1 MSETHGAKKAE
12 LNELLRIEDRVS
24 FIYLEHARISRED
37 SALVVF
43 DARGVI
49 HIPIALVGVLLLGP
63 GTDISHR
70 AVELIGDAGTSVVW
84 TGEQGVRQ
92 YAHGRSLTHSSRY
105 LEKQARLVSNNRSRL
120 DVARRMYQ
128 LRFPNEDVS
137 KNTMQQLRG
146 KEGARIR
153 KLYASLSKEY
163 DVEWNGRQYDVNDY
177 KSGSI
182 VNQALSAGNVAL
194 YGLVYSVIAA
204 MGISP
209 GLGFV
214 HTGHDLSFVYD
225 VADLYKGEISIPI
238 AFQIASQATSSDD
251 VERMTRLKVRDAFAE
266 TKLIQRIVKDL
277 QYLLNIEPP
286 EQIEADLINLWDDKD
301 RLVAHGVS
309 YREEEKR

>member
-92 YAHGRSLTHSSRY
+92 YAHGRSLTHSSRF

-238 AFQIASQATSSDD
+238 AFQIASQAASSDD

-286 EQIEADLINLWDDKD
+286 E
-301 RLVAHGVS
+301 
-309 YREEEKR
+309 

>member
-49 HIPIALVGVLLLGP
+49 HIPIAIVGVLLLGP

-70 AVELIGDAGTSVVW
+70 AVELIGDAGTSVIW

-92 YAHGRSLTHSSRY
+92 YAHGRSLTHSSRF

>member
-1 MSETHGAKKAE
+1 
-12 LNELLRIEDRVS
+12 
-24 FIYLEHARISRED
+24 
-37 SALVVF
+37 
-43 DARGVI
+43 
-49 HIPIALVGVLLLGP
+49 
-63 GTDISHR
+63 
-70 AVELIGDAGTSVVW
+70 
-84 TGEQGVRQ
+84 
-92 YAHGRSLTHSSRY
+92 
-105 LEKQARLVSNNRSRL
+105 
-120 DVARRMYQ
+120 MYQ